1 MDLEAWLSPVS
12 ETEPCG
18 PNLEYDP
25 DFLALEEAAK
35 ETPDQEFGGADGGA
49 VHRIEGSG
57 PEWPEVR
64 QRAEALLVRSK
75 DLRVAIHLTRALIAT
90 EGYVGITVGTQLI
103 HGLLERYWDGI
114 HPELD
119 ADDNNDPTMRI
130 NALTPLTSSDAVLK
144 DIRLAWIFRSRQHG
158 QLIVRD
164 IEVAAGKI
172 PAPSNST
179 PLSDA
184 QISALL
190 GIALSEK
197 PDLADLAEQAQANVK
212 NVGTLLNDRVG
223 SSQSIDLKPL
233 LSPLYLVATTLRS
246 AAPQE
251 SEPESESA
259 ADASSEGQASAPG
272 QAQSRSG
279 EIRSR
284 EDVIKTLDR
293 ICEYLARTEPTNPVP
308 ILLKRAQR
316 LMNMSF
322 LEILDD
328 IAPDGLTQAET
339 VVGEHLQ
346 KNDN

>member
-12 ETEPCG
+12 ETEPSG

-64 QRAEALLVRSK
+64 RLAEALLTRSK
-75 DLRVAIHLTRALIAT
+75 DLRIAVHLTRALIAT
-90 EGYVGITVGTQLI
+90 EGYAGIATGAQLLL
-103 HGLLERYWDGI
+103 GLLERYWDGI

-119 ADDNNDPTMRI
+119 AEDNNDPTMRI

-144 DIRLAWIFRSRQHG
+144 DIRFAWIVRSRQHG

-164 IEVAAGKI
+164 LEVAAGKM
-172 PAPSNST
+172 PAPANST
-179 PLSDA
+179 PLSSA
-184 QISALL
+184 QIAGLL
-190 GIALSEK
+190 GVALSER
-197 PDLADLAEQAQANVK
+197 PDFADLAEQALANVK
-212 NVGTLLNDRVG
+212 NVGALLNDRVG
-223 SSQSIDLKPL
+223 STQSIDLKPL
-233 LSPLYLVATTLRS
+233 LSPLHLVATTLRS

-251 SEPESESA
+251 GGPESGTVE
-259 ADASSEGQASAPG
+259 DVSSEGQTSAPG
-272 QAQSRSG
+272 PAQSRSG

-284 EDVIKTLDR
+284 EDVIKTIDR